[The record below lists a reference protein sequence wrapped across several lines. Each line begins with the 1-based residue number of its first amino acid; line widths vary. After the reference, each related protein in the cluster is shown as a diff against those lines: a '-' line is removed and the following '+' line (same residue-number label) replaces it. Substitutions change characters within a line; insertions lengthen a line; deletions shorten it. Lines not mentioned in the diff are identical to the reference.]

1 MPVLAGKL
9 LVLLLPPGN
18 AQLRVFATLGPAGR
32 LVPGT
37 AIPEPQ
43 GVFPRYVD
51 PEEAA
56 KTSAALPKPKKPKGE
71 KPQT

>member
-1 MPVLAGKL
+1 MPELAGKL
-9 LVLLLPPGN
+9 LDLLLPGDTE
-18 AQLRVFATLGPAGR
+18 ARAFAKLGAAGR
-32 LVPGT
+32 LVPGA

-56 KTSAALPKPKKPKGE
+56 KPAPAPKPPKQKKGG
-71 KPQT
+71 KPETT